1 MARKKTATVGS
12 LSPIDKAGVNM
23 QTISSVSI
31 KSWTT
36 IREFIF
42 IAFGLFLYA
51 GAWKAFLLPHQIT
64 GGGVTGI
71 GALVFYATGV
81 PISLT
86 YFAIN
91 ALLLL
96 FAVRSVGLRF
106 SLRTIYGVAILTILF
121 AFLPQ
126 AVTGTFVGE
135 KEDFMACVIGGLLSG
150 VGIGIVFLSNGSS
163 GGTDIIAKVVNK
175 YRNIT
180 LGRILLYC
188 DVLIISS
195 SYFLEIGSVERIV
208 YGLTALTTTT
218 LAVDMVINGVRQSV
232 QFFIFSKEYEQ
243 IATRINID
251 VHRGV
256 TILDGMGWYSKE
268 PVKVIT
274 VIARKNESVKIF
286 RIVKDI
292 DPNAFISQSSAIGVY
307 GEGFDI
313 IKGK

>member
-1 MARKKTATVGS
+1 MLKTLNIKAHYVSKKLNV
-12 LSPIDKAGVNM
+12 K
-23 QTISSVSI
+23 
-31 KSWTT
+31 
-36 IREFIF
+36 EYIF
-42 IAFGLFLYA
+42 IALGLLLYA

-71 GALVFYATGV
+71 SALIFYASGL
-81 PISLT
+81 PISVT
-86 YFAIN
+86 FFSIN
-91 ALLLL
+91 AVLLLI
-96 FAVRSVGLRF
+96 AIGTVGIKF
-106 SLRTIYGVAILTILF
+106 SLRTIYGVSVLTLIF
-121 AFLPQ
+121 SILPQ
-126 AVTGTFVGE
+126 APLGTFVGE

-150 VGIGIVFLSNGSS
+150 VGIGLVFLNNGSS

-195 SYFLEIGSVERIV
+195 SYFLEIGSLERIV
-208 YGLTALTTTT
+208 YGLTALTITT
-218 LAVDMVINGVRQSV
+218 LTVDMVINGVRQSV
-232 QFFIFSKEYEQ
+232 QFFIFSKKYEE
-243 IATRINID
+243 IASRINTD

-274 VIARKNESVKIF
+274 VIARKNESIKIF
-286 RIVKDI
+286 RLVKEI

-307 GEGFDI
+307 GEGFDV
-313 IKGK
+313 IKSK

>member
-1 MARKKTATVGS
+1 MGKQTW
-12 LSPIDKAGVNM
+12 ID
-23 QTISSVSI
+23 
-31 KSWTT
+31 
-36 IREFIF
+36 IREYIF

-51 GAWKAFLLPHQIT
+51 GAWKAFLLPHKIT
-64 GGGVTGI
+64 GGGATGV
-71 GALVFYATGV
+71 GALVYYATGI
-81 PISLT
+81 PISIT
-86 YFAIN
+86 YFSIN
-91 ALLLL
+91 AVLLLI
-96 FAVRSVGLRF
+96 AIRTIGLKF
-106 SLRTIYGVAILTILF
+106 SLRTIYGVAIMTF
-121 AFLPQ
+121 FFSVLPQ
-126 AVTGTFVGE
+126 AVQGTFVG
-135 KEDFMACVIGGLLSG
+135 KDDNFMACVIGGLLSG
-150 VGIGIVFLSNGSS
+150 VGIGIVFLANGSS

-188 DVLIISS
+188 DVLIICS
-195 SYFLEIGSVERIV
+195 SYFLKFGSIERIV
-208 YGLTALTTTT
+208 YGLTAMAITTI
-218 LAVDMVINGVRQSV
+218 AVDMVINGVRQSV

-274 VIARKNESVKIF
+274 VVARKNESIKIF

>member
-1 MARKKTATVGS
+1 MGEVNHPAH
-12 LSPIDKAGVNM
+12 PHAGPGE
-23 QTISSVSI
+23 SI
-31 KSWTT
+31 KKFTRQTWQN
-36 IREFIF
+36 IQEYIF

-51 GAWKAFLLPHQIT
+51 GAWKAFLLPHLIT

-71 GALVFYATGV
+71 GALIYYATGL
-81 PISLT
+81 PISIT
-86 YFAIN
+86 YFSIN
-91 ALLLL
+91 AVLLLISI
-96 FAVRSVGLRF
+96 RTVGLKF
-106 SLRTIYGVAILTILF
+106 SLRTIYGVAVMTFFFSVI
-121 AFLPQ
+121 PQ
-126 AVTGTFVGE
+126 AIPGTFVG
-135 KEDFMACVIGGLLSG
+135 KDDNFMACILGGLLSG

-195 SYFLEIGSVERIV
+195 SYFLANGSIERIV
-208 YGLTALTTTT
+208 YGLSQLTVST
-218 LAVDMVINGVRQSV
+218 LAVDMVVNGVRQSV
-232 QFFIFSKEYEQ
+232 QFFIFSKEYEK
-243 IATRINID
+243 IATRINTE
-251 VHRGV
+251 VKRGV

-286 RIVKDI
+286 RIVKDE

-307 GEGFDI
+307 GKGFDV
-313 IKGK
+313 IKSK